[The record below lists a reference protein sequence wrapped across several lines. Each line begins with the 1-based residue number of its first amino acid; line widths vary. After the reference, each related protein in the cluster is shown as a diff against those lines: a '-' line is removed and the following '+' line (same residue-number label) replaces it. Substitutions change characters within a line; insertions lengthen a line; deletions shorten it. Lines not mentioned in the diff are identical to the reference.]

1 MFAYK
6 VRKPAWGTTLKPKE
20 TSTKR
25 QSPTNNGAP
34 LPFDASS
41 QLGGDPTDPHTIGGN
56 LQRAIL
62 LDMIELRHRYCNAE
76 CCDATAALSRQRGGI
91 HQKHTINK
99 NNHVVLGSAFARF
112 KECFRNA
119 RFGAMHTRTIPPR
132 VDRGEYIQLL
142 YSSCFYLLEESFAL
156 SDSNS
161 DEPLRWDVVDT
172 SHSNCAFNTV
182 FAVFLLFTLHQT
194 NVLPEAPPPRSHNI
208 DVKRTKSGHRIIDEK
223 LLKEAWSMLPIGINS
238 DEDKLYRRK
247 FRSPVRIDRWN
258 YLLLLR
264 LRDLCL
270 ARAEECGMDATITT
284 TTTASARSSS
294 SSSTC
299 NNNAESWRCYCGLAR
314 DAAYIIDKMLFTDAF
329 FEYCEYH
336 GPHSLEGLA
345 GSPNFYRAY
354 FASLSKPK
362 KQSRRTKNNDTMT
375 MTSTVLRLTSSELNK
390 LGNDDDELPNTLE
403 LQKLVEQ
410 HCSNLTSISSH
421 LQKSRLTGDELQP
434 KQRELVEN
442 TLNNC
447 LDPSKYSDLLVKLN
461 DNEDSNPDVS
471 NSGEAELPDEEHAT
485 ISPAEHLLSFSDT
498 FSVVMSTLLQES
510 LADFIDEAKKIRAA
524 VVKEN
529 KARMKDKDT
538 RYLETDI
545 HSEFDLF
552 DDFIPPSVTDA
563 QTHRTNRLSNHDDFL
578 ELQQDDDEFSAAT
591 GAGQK
596 ALLSLL
602 SSTEG
607 TALPMNA
614 CIQDD
619 EFSVATG
626 AGKNALREL
635 LSMAGGGNNSDD
647 FDDESTSSNYDELE
661 IPTAS
666 SLPKSSLQMDDAT
679 SSVASGMGMRALN
692 LLLYGQSEQK
702 TQTGTKRARR
712 NTAIS
717 SSPSKKAEKKS
728 HTKKNCKQ
736 PLSKTK
742 QPVVPEM
749 PPLPATQ
756 PNPTSNE
763 LPDDG
768 SSCAI
773 DDDDEASMN
782 ESANMGKSSDDEMS
796 VVTEDAGRNALAK
809 LLSNT
814 YNV

>member
-1 MFAYK
+1 
-6 VRKPAWGTTLKPKE
+6 
-20 TSTKR
+20 
-25 QSPTNNGAP
+25 
-34 LPFDASS
+34 
-41 QLGGDPTDPHTIGGN
+41 
-56 LQRAIL
+56 
-62 LDMIELRHRYCNAE
+62 
-76 CCDATAALSRQRGGI
+76 
-91 HQKHTINK
+91 
-99 NNHVVLGSAFARF
+99 
-112 KECFRNA
+112 
-119 RFGAMHTRTIPPR
+119 
-132 VDRGEYIQLL
+132 
-142 YSSCFYLLEESFAL
+142 
-156 SDSNS
+156 
-161 DEPLRWDVVDT
+161 
-172 SHSNCAFNTV
+172 
-182 FAVFLLFTLHQT
+182 
-194 NVLPEAPPPRSHNI
+194 
-208 DVKRTKSGHRIIDEK
+208 
-223 LLKEAWSMLPIGINS
+223 
-238 DEDKLYRRK
+238 
-247 FRSPVRIDRWN
+247 VRIDRWN

-447 LDPSKYSDLLVKLN
+447 LDPSKHSDLLVKLN
-461 DNEDSNPDVS
+461 GNEDSNPDAS

-485 ISPAEHLLSFSDT
+485 ISPAEHLLSFPDT
-498 FSVVMSTLLQES
+498 FSVAMSTLLQES
-510 LADFIDEAKKIRAA
+510 LADFMVEAKEIRAA

-529 KARMKDKDT
+529 KARMRDKDT
-538 RYLETDI
+538 RSLETNI

-552 DDFIPPSVTDA
+552 DDFIPPTVIDA
-563 QTHRTNRLSNHDDFL
+563 QTHRTNRLRNHDDFL
-578 ELQQDDDEFSAAT
+578 ELQQDDDEFSTAT
-591 GAGQK
+591 GAGKK

-602 SSTEG
+602 SSAEG
-607 TALPMNA
+607 TALPINA

-635 LSMAGGGNNSDD
+635 LSMARGGNNSDD
-647 FDDESTSSNYDELE
+647 FDDESTSSDYDELE
-661 IPTAS
+661 IPTAYS
-666 SLPKSSLQMDDAT
+666 VPKSSLQMDDAT
-679 SSVASGMGMRALN
+679 SSVTSGMGMRALN
-692 LLLYGQSEQK
+692 LLLSGQSEQQK

-717 SSPSKKAEKKS
+717 SSPSKKAAKKS
-728 HTKKNCKQ
+728 HTKKNSKQ
-736 PLSKTK
+736 PHNKTN

-756 PNPTSNE
+756 TNPTSNE

-768 SSCAI
+768 SRAI
-773 DDDDEASMN
+773 GDDEASMYVS
-782 ESANMGKSSDDEMS
+782 SAMGKSSDEEMS

-809 LLSNT
+809 LLSTT